1 MAAVLLVYI
10 ALSILAD
17 VKCDKIPNAL
27 TAAAMAAGVII
38 RLVRAGPSCLPLI
51 IADIVIAFLATF
63 ILFVIKALRGG
74 DCKMLCA
81 ISAMI
86 GMKDCGYVFLLSL
99 IPATFI
105 GIGMMIF
112 TKKKLF
118 SKTMIHYS
126 IPIAIGVCIY
136 LVLNCSDMFLFF

>member
-51 IADIVIAFLATF
+51 IADIIIAFLVTF

-74 DCKMLCA
+74 DCKMFCA

-86 GMKDCGYVFLLSL
+86 GMKACGYVFLLSL

-112 TKKKLF
+112 TKRKLF

-126 IPIAIGVCIY
+126 IPIAVGVCVY
-136 LVLNCSDMFLFF
+136 LVLSWSDQVIFF

>member
-1 MAAVLLVYI
+1 MAAVLLVYVT
-10 ALSILAD
+10 LSILAD
-17 VKCDKIPNAL
+17 VKSDKIPNAL
-27 TAAAMAAGVII
+27 TAAAMTAGVII

-51 IADIVIAFLATF
+51 IVDIVIVFLATF
-63 ILFVIKALRGG
+63 ILFAIKALRGG
-74 DCKMLCA
+74 DCKMFCA

-86 GMKDCGYVFLLSL
+86 GMKACGYVFLLSL

-105 GIGMMIF
+105 GIGMMIC

-126 IPIAIGVCIY
+126 IPIAIGVCVY
-136 LVLNCSDMFLFF
+136 LVLSWSDQVIFF